1 MPKLFLVC
9 LLLSL
14 VTNAFAAE
22 TADPKKIDAK
32 VKAVTKSA
40 ILIDTHNDIPS
51 FTIDGADIANSPK
64 NHTDITRL
72 RQGGVGAVFF
82 SVYVDAKYV
91 NGNHSGNR
99 ALQMIDTVYQ
109 DIVNHYP
116 SDFMLAVTSADIKKA
131 HRKHK
136 IAALMGIEGGH
147 AIEDSPR
154 ILRDYYKL
162 GVRYM
167 TLTHFNTNN
176 WADSSGDIDD
186 PAVQHHNGL
195 TPFGKEVVREM
206 NRIGMMVDISHV
218 ADKTFYDALETSQA
232 PIIASHS
239 ACRAVTNVPRNMT
252 DDMIIA
258 LAKKGG
264 VIQINVNCSF
274 ISQKS
279 ADAIERLHLHER
291 TRQLQKQYENDPAKL
306 KSELDA
312 LAEEEKRAQVRAT
325 LDDVVA
331 HIDHVRQIAGV
342 DAIGIGSDFD
352 GITCTP
358 EGLDDVSKFPNL
370 TRALLQKGYSESDI
384 KKIYGGNTLRV
395 MSAVEK
401 VAAQMQLGRH

>member
-1 MPKLFLVC
+1 MPKVFFAS
-9 LLLSL
+9 LLLL
-14 VTNAFAAE
+14 PVINAIAADS
-22 TADPKKIDAK
+22 ANPKKIDAK
-32 VKAVTKSA
+32 VKAITKSA

-51 FTIDGADIANSPK
+51 FTVDGADIGNSPK
-64 NHTDITRL
+64 NHTDIPRL

-91 NGNHSGNR
+91 NGNHSANR
-99 ALQMIDTVYQ
+99 ALQMIDTVYH
-109 DIVNHYP
+109 DIIDRYP
-116 SDFMLAVTSADIKKA
+116 NDFMLALSVADIKKA

-154 ILRDYYKL
+154 LLRDYYKL

-186 PAVQHHNGL
+186 PAIQHHNGL
-195 TPFGKEVVREM
+195 TPFGKDVVREM
-206 NRIGMMVDISHV
+206 NRLGMMVDISHV
-218 ADKTFYDALETSQA
+218 ADKTFYDALENSQA
-232 PIIASHS
+232 PLIASHS

-252 DDMIIA
+252 DEMIVA
-258 LAKKGG
+258 LAKEGG
-264 VIQINVNCSF
+264 VIQINIYCSF

-279 ADAIERLHLHER
+279 ADAMERLHLRER
-291 TRQLQKQYENDPAKL
+291 SRQLQKQYENDPAKL

-331 HIDHVRQIAGV
+331 HIDHVRQIAGI

-370 TRALLQKGYSESDI
+370 TRALLEKGYSASDI

-395 MSAVEK
+395 MGEVEK
-401 VAAQMQLGRH
+401 IAARMQQGSH